1 MKKILFT
8 LVLFISVTVTVY
20 AQAGKKVEEESNCY
34 IKWAQKFEAR
44 GAEDVADGTYS
55 DVIITFRTGSDAE
68 CFNGKCDVKDSR
80 IIAMYTKLEDGTYAL
95 VKKKLRYDFPVTITN
110 GMSKTVPTLDDELIN
125 VLFVKKIK
133 PKKASFEK
141 AAEPTDD

>member
-8 LVLFISVTVTVY
+8 LTLFIVTITVFG
-20 AQAGKKVEEESNCY
+20 QAGKKVEEESNCY

-44 GAEDVADGTYS
+44 GADDVADGTYS
-55 DVIITFRTGSDAE
+55 DIIITFRTGSDAE
-68 CFNGKCDVKDSR
+68 CFNGKCDVKDGR